1 MYVELVTRMDVQI
14 KKWGNSIGLRIPYKV
29 AEQLG
34 FEEDSTVELT
44 MTTDGLIIKKKLSP
58 SNLDELLASIP
69 DDFQYPDDV
78 ADFVDSQPVGQEQL

>member
-1 MYVELVTRMDVQI
+1 MDVQI

>member
-1 MYVELVTRMDVQI
+1 MDVELVTRMDVQI